1 MNDVEQL
8 AEARQVIVVRE
19 VNAISAEAVS
29 LAPRFDK
36 EANLFCGIKPSLPVG
51 IELGLIIELPV
62 DRGDKTH
69 LPFVSHL
76 GWHVDKG
83 RCQFGR
89 CRQNDLGVHLFVRGS
104 EPAQLRERGD

>member
-1 MNDVEQL
+1 MSRLNDGVQL
-8 AEARQVIVVRE
+8 VEARRVIVVRE
-19 VNAISAEAVS
+19 VNAVSAEAAG
-29 LAPRFDK
+29 LAPRFDE

-89 CRQNDLGVHLFVRGS
+89 CRQSDLGVHLFGRGR
-104 EPAQLRERGD
+104 EPA